1 MKNTISKNIKQLS
14 SKPNILF
21 LIDSIGALATAFFLY
36 VVLRNFNQYF
46 RMPITI
52 LNYLSAIAACL
63 CIYSTI
69 CLVLIKENWIP
80 FIIIISI
87 ANLLYCILTI
97 GLVIFYHPKLTIFGT
112 TYFLGEI
119 AIILGLVYIELNV
132 ASAIKKSNFIDWWKQ
147 KRR

>member
-1 MKNTISKNIKQLS
+1 MKNNISKTIKQLS
-14 SKPNILF
+14 SKPKILF

-36 VVLRNFNQYF
+36 VVLRNFNEYF
-46 RMPITI
+46 GMPITI

-69 CLVLIKENWIP
+69 CLVLIKENYIP

-97 GLVIFYHPKLTIFGT
+97 GLVIFYHHQLTIFGT
-112 TYFLGEI
+112 AYFLGEI
-119 AIILGLVYIELNV
+119 AIIFGLVYIELNV
-132 ASAIKKSNFIDWWKQ
+132 ATSIKKSNFIDWWK
-147 KRR
+147 

>member
-1 MKNTISKNIKQLS
+1 MKNTISKIIKQLS
-14 SKPNILF
+14 SKPKILF

-36 VVLRNFNQYF
+36 VVLRNFNEYF
-46 RMPITI
+46 GMPITI

-80 FIIIISI
+80 FIMIISI
-87 ANLLYCILTI
+87 ANLLYCILTS

-132 ASAIKKSNFIDWWKQ
+132 MSAIKKSNFIDWWKQ